1 MRVEAI
7 VKEGGLFIPNP
18 GIFLGRK
25 KHIFLDITPVTSSA
39 PTDAFVQAAGLL
51 KTAAI
56 DGVAFQKKI
65 RTEWENR

>member
-18 GIFLGRK
+18 GIAFGRK
-25 KHIFLDITPVTSSA
+25 KHIFLDITTVISPPTS
-39 PTDAFVQAAGLL
+39 DAFVQAAGLL
-51 KTAAI
+51 KTTAI

-65 RTEWENR
+65 RNEW